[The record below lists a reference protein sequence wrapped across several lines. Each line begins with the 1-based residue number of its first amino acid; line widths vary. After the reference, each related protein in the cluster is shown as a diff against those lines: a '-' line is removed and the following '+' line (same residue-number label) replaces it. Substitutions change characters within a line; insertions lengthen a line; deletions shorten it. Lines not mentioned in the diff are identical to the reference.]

1 MAQGGPEPEVQLQQ
15 EGSTLVVSGKLRAVE
30 RAAFADGLKVFGE
43 TDSENPMLDIT
54 GVDVMA
60 SECMALIAL
69 AMEEAR
75 EKGRTATVLAT
86 PGIAWFLE
94 LGGLDKLGEIR
105 VVKG

>member
-1 MAQGGPEPEVQLQQ
+1 MAQDDPEVQLQLD
-15 EGSTLVVSGKLRAVE
+15 GSTLVVSGKLRAAE
-30 RAAFADGLKVFGE
+30 SGAFADGLKVFGE
-43 TDSENPMLDIT
+43 TDSANPLLDIT
-54 GVDVMA
+54 GVEIMA

-75 EKGRTATVLAT
+75 EKGRTATVVAT

-105 VVKG
+105 VVKE